1 MIISMPNTLAKQ
13 QKFKFS
19 DSCKEESWIH
29 VNIFEL
35 EKINFMIITE
45 RESYFSHIIDI
56 NENEHFMVL
65 LQQLIPSEHIYVK
78 MTSLSVIAKLN
89 TILKKA
95 KFLIESKVEE
105 NNIINIKKVTE
116 LLNNIPWK
124 FLNYR
129 SPNEIK
135 KIITN
140 RCS

>member
-1 MIISMPNTLAKQ
+1 MPNTLAKK
-13 QKFKFS
+13 QKFKFNN
-19 DSCKEESWIH
+19 SCKEESWVH
-29 VNIFEL
+29 ANIFKVE
-35 EKINFMIITE
+35 EINFMIITE

-65 LQQLIPSEHIYVK
+65 LQQFIPGEHIYVK

-89 TILKKA
+89 TIVKKA
-95 KFLIESKVEE
+95 KFIIEPKAGE
-105 NNIINIKKVTE
+105 NNIINIEKVTE

-135 KIITN
+135 NIITN
-140 RCS
+140 RRS

>member
-1 MIISMPNTLAKQ
+1 MPNTLAKK
-13 QKFKFS
+13 QKFKFNN
-19 DSCKEESWIH
+19 SCKEESWVH
-29 VNIFEL
+29 VNIFEVD
-35 EKINFMIITE
+35 EINFMIITE

-65 LQQLIPSEHIYVK
+65 LQQFIPGEHIYVK

-89 TILKKA
+89 TIVKKA
-95 KFLIESKVEE
+95 KFIIEPKAGE
-105 NNIINIKKVTE
+105 NNIINIEKVTE

-135 KIITN
+135 NIITN
-140 RCS
+140 RRS